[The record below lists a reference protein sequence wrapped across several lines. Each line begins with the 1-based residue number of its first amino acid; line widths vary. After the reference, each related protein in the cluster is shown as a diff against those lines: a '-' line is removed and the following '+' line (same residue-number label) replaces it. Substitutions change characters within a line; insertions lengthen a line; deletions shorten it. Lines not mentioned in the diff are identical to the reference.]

1 MPAMRSSRSALRQL
15 ALRHVNAGGRRSRRE
30 IGSVRAEAWALR
42 LLAALAA
49 IGVLVALGSGAA
61 VLAHP
66 PLFSELRPWWPP
78 LAAVGLLSTAAG
90 YWLLWGRGR

>member
-1 MPAMRSSRSALRQL
+1 MTLSVTTIAAAAAAL
-15 ALRHVNAGGRRSRRE
+15 G
-30 IGSVRAEAWALR
+30 
-42 LLAALAA
+42 LLAALGA
-49 IGVLVALGSGAA
+49 GAA

-66 PLFSELRPWWPP
+66 PLFAALRPWWPP

>member
-1 MPAMRSSRSALRQL
+1 MRSTLGTLRSVIA
-15 ALRHVNAGGRRSRRE
+15 GRRPAGRE
-30 IGSVRAEAWALR
+30 VGSARAETWVLR

-49 IGVLVALGSGAA
+49 VGLLVALGSGAA

-66 PLFSELRPWWPP
+66 PLFAELRPWWPP

>member
-1 MPAMRSSRSALRQL
+1 MEIMTQQISRARWSM
-15 ALRHVNAGGRRSRRE
+15 
-30 IGSVRAEAWALR
+30 IGLWALGLLSFAG
-42 LLAALAA
+42 LLAALA
-49 IGVLVALGSGAA
+49 VGAA
-61 VLAHP
+61 VLVHP

>member
-1 MPAMRSSRSALRQL
+1 MTPMRLRPTVSGSQ
-15 ALRHVNAGGRRSRRE
+15 ARQRQIDAAQRWGLR
-30 IGSVRAEAWALR
+30 I
-42 LLAALAA
+42 
-49 IGVLVALGSGAA
+49 VALGSAAGLLMALGAGAA

-66 PLFSELRPWWPP
+66 PLFAELRPWWPP

>member
-1 MPAMRSSRSALRQL
+1 MEIVSQHISRERWSMMAL
-15 ALRHVNAGGRRSRRE
+15 
-30 IGSVRAEAWALR
+30 WALG
-42 LLAALAA
+42 LLSLAGLSTALA
-49 IGVLVALGSGAA
+49 VGAA
-61 VLAHP
+61 VLVHP

>member
-1 MPAMRSSRSALRQL
+1 MEIMTQQISRARWSM
-15 ALRHVNAGGRRSRRE
+15 
-30 IGSVRAEAWALR
+30 IGLWALGLLSFTG
-42 LLAALAA
+42 LLAALA
-49 IGVLVALGSGAA
+49 VGAA
-61 VLAHP
+61 VLVHP